1 MKLNKVF
8 ALVLILLISIIL
20 ARRKSKNKSKS
31 RRRNPFVMKFLG
43 MTGKTVAT
51 GMLWDIAKGGV
62 NTNKLVHGVMDGD
75 FNKGVDG
82 ISGIISGGLK
92 NPLISGGLTLGND
105 MYQLYQSK
113 SIRDKIFNPMQL
125 TKDSLQLGTDLSF
138 MSNFSK
144 SMLKTKVGYGLQLGC
159 FANDSEARIEN
170 FNALNSVYNDLYN
183 KSKYIKKRRGDAG
196 TKSIENFRQAWSEVE
211 TYVKDLEP
219 QKESIITKIA
229 PCMNFYYSYE
239 IEKAKVSEKNKKKK
253 NLLRRKRN
261 GTAQQC
267 SLDEHAM
274 AAAHDELKA
283 LNCLNE
289 DGTLNLTDDE
299 LKAGQKFFLIGYKLA
314 TTD

>member
-31 RRRNPFVMKFLG
+31 RRRNPFLMKFLG
-43 MTGKTVAT
+43 MAGKTVAT

-62 NTNKLVHGVMDGD
+62 NSNKLYHGVTDGD
-75 FNKGVDG
+75 FNKGLDG
-82 ISGIISGGLK
+82 ASGIVSGGIK
-92 NPLISGGLTLGND
+92 NPLTSGALTLGND

-113 SIRDKIFNPMQL
+113 SYRDQFFNGMQL
-125 TKDSLQLGTDLSF
+125 SKDSLSFGTNLSF

-144 SMLKTKVGYGLQLGC
+144 SMLKTRVGYGLQLGC
-159 FANDSEARIEN
+159 FANDGEARIEN
-170 FNALNSVYNDLYN
+170 LKALNSVYNDIY
-183 KSKYIKKRRGDAG
+183 KIKIKKKRRGDAG
-196 TKSIENFRQAWSEVE
+196 TKSIESFRQAWSEVE

-239 IEKAKVSEKNKKKK
+239 IENAKVNEKHKKKK

-261 GTAQQC
+261 GNEQQC
-267 SLDEHAM
+267 SLDQHAM

-299 LKAGQKFFLIGYKLA
+299 LKAGQKFFLIAYKVA

>member
-8 ALVLILLISIIL
+8 ALVFILLISIIL

-31 RRRNPFVMKFLG
+31 RRMNPALMKFFG
-43 MTGKTVAT
+43 MAGKTVAT
-51 GMLWDIAKGGV
+51 GMLWDIFKGGV
-62 NTNKLVHGVMDGD
+62 NSNKLYHGVADGD
-75 FNKGVDG
+75 SDKLIDGGVG
-82 ISGIISGGLK
+82 IVSGGIK
-92 NPLISGGLTLGND
+92 NPLTSGALTIGND
-105 MYQLYQSK
+105 MYQLYKSK
-113 SIRDKIFNPMQL
+113 TNRDQFFNGMQF
-125 TKDSLQLGTDLSF
+125 TKDSLTLGTNLSF

-159 FANDSEARIEN
+159 FANDGEARIEN
-170 FNALNSVYNDLYN
+170 FKALNSIYNDIY
-183 KSKYIKKRRGDAG
+183 KVKIKKKRRGDAG
-196 TKSIENFRQAWSEVE
+196 TNSIENFRQAWSEVE
-211 TYVKDLEP
+211 KYAKDLEP

-261 GTAQQC
+261 GSAQQC

-274 AAAHDELKA
+274 AAAYDELKT
-283 LNCLNE
+283 LSCLNK